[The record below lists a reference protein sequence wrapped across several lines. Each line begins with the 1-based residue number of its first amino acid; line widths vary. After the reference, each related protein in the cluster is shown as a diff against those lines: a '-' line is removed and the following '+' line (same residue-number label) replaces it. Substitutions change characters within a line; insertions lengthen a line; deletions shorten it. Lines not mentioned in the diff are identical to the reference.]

1 MFTLAC
7 RLITLLIAISLT
19 TGCFSTMRKKQKLED
34 TLRGYESAIRWNE
47 FETANGFGSGAN
59 PPPDISRLSN
69 IKVTSYE
76 VRNSQVSEEKLEAK
90 QAVIIQYYDINTMR
104 EETIVHNQQWTYDE
118 GLKRWIL
125 QPSLPDF

>member
-1 MFTLAC
+1 
-7 RLITLLIAISLT
+7 LIAISLT
-19 TGCFSTMRKKQKLED
+19 AGCASFSTMGKKQKLED
-34 TLRGYESAIRWNE
+34 TLRGYEGAIRWNE
-47 FETANGFGSGAN
+47 FELANGFGSGAN

-69 IKVTSYE
+69 IKVTSYQ
-76 VRNSQVSEEKLEAK
+76 VRSSQVSEEKLEAK
-90 QAVIIQYYDINTMR
+90 QAVIIQYYDINNMR